1 MKRHNPRLWENIVNA
16 KSVSFWDGRWR
27 RKMAPLIA
35 GLFLVTGAAC
45 SKKTEAPPPPPPKVT
60 VAHPETR
67 TLVDE
72 DQYNGWLEAAETVD
86 IRSRVRGHIAKVG
99 FTDGQMV
106 KKGDLLFQL
115 DPRPFEA
122 EVGSARDQLRVVEAQ
137 KVAADRDYDRMK
149 QLVGEGA
156 VSKSEADKSE
166 ARALSLAA
174 QVESAKQDI
183 TRKALDVEY
192 ARITAPISGRISRAQ
207 LTEGNFVNAGGT
219 DPVLT
224 TIVSIDPIYVYF
236 NIDERSLQ
244 RYQKTYAERIRQRN
258 HIKEA
263 KFPFHFGLDSD
274 QGYPNQGVLDF
285 ANNRVD
291 PSTGTIQVRGVVA
304 NPQSR
309 FTPGSRVRVRIP
321 FGDPYDAVLVPDTA
335 ILTDQDKKYLLAINQ
350 QNVVIR
356 RDVTPGRL
364 LEDGMRVVSA
374 AAKGQE
380 IKTSD
385 WIIVNGLQRARINN
399 PVEPMDNSGK
409 PIGQSKAS
417 EAQPAAETK
426 SH

>member
-1 MKRHNPRLWENIVNA
+1 MNVKSLSLWER
-16 KSVSFWDGRWR
+16 RWR
-27 RKMAPLIA
+27 GKSATLIA
-35 GLFLVTGAAC
+35 GILLAAGVAC

-72 DQYNGWLEAAETVD
+72 DIYNGWLEAAENVD
-86 IRSRVRGHIAKVG
+86 IRSRVRGHIAKIG
-99 FTDGQMV
+99 FTDGQIV

-122 EVGSARDQLRVVEAQ
+122 EVGRTRDELRVVEAQ

-174 QVESAKQDI
+174 QVEAVKQEI
-183 TRKALDVEY
+183 SRKQLDVEY
-192 ARITAPISGRISRAQ
+192 ARITAPIGGRISRAQ
-207 LTEGNFVNAGGT
+207 LTVGNFVNAGGT
-219 DPVLT
+219 DPVLAS
-224 TIVSIDPIYVYF
+224 IVSIDPIFLYF

-244 RYQKTYAERIRQRN
+244 RYQKTYNERISQGSRL
-258 HIKEA
+258 KEA
-263 KFPFHFGLDSD
+263 KFPFHFGMDSEA
-274 QGYPNQGVLDF
+274 GFPNQGLLDF

-291 PSTGTIQVRGVVA
+291 RETGTIQVRGVVA
-304 NPQSR
+304 NPASR

-335 ILTDQDKKYLLAINQ
+335 ILTDQDKKYLFVINE
-350 QNVVIR
+350 QNVVVR
-356 RDVTPGRL
+356 RDVKPGRL
-364 LEDGMRVVSA
+364 LEDGMRVVSTA
-374 AAKGQE
+374 DKGQVVKE
-380 IKTSD
+380 SD
-385 WIIVNGLQRARINN
+385 WIIVVGLQRARINY
-399 PVEPMDNSGK
+399 PVDPLDSAGK
-409 PIGQSKAS
+409 PIRPAKAS
-417 EAQPAAETK
+417 EAQPAPAAK